1 MPPLPSPLD
10 PPAESARRRGWA
22 RPLHDRGGY
31 LFPNAKVVRIDTQ
44 PRGLWQG
51 LRTADLHVQADAKA
65 AAEAIVSRLKER
77 GISRRGWRSNEIA
90 TKIATTAEN
99 PDPKRYTPTP
109 GTPDPRPVVKE
120 LDAAVVSHFEL

>member
-1 MPPLPSPLD
+1 MPQVD
-10 PPAESARRRGWA
+10 GAGHYTTE
-22 RPLHDRGGY
+22 GGY

-65 AAEAIVSRLKER
+65 AAEAIVTRLKER

-90 TKIATTAEN
+90 EKIATTAEN
-99 PDPKRYTPTP
+99 PDPNRLRKKSVGGVSSPIR
-109 GTPDPRPVVKE
+109 RP
-120 LDAAVVSHFEL
+120 LRLRNPLI